1 MLPLLALPTGA
12 ELPPVPLSV
21 VETKQTH
28 PGINL
33 ACVSVCEFMF
43 ASATFDALRVE
54 MRTGKDF
61 FKFLAV
67 EGIKE
72 LLVYIARFA
81 DAAEQLEWTADM
93 RTPQVDDDL
102 ARLARLRA
110 VQATRNRDAYVEFLY
125 GFLHER
131 GWADGWFP
139 LTTLFGEDG
148 KSFKWL
154 FGEYTKQYM
163 RSSHWNVTLRVFT
176 DSGFCCGCVMLA
188 DHDDP
193 LPTRFGDL
201 YETLDRQS
209 GSGVLSFGMQG
220 IVSCGLSRKVTRRQL
235 RVGDAL
241 LAHAEAKAQ
250 RENRY
255 VRVDPIYN
263 PKWVSKLAKSKWT
276 LLSPCDRSRG
286 LRWKPEDDLEEESE
300 AGEEEARG
308 A

>member
-12 ELPPVPLSV
+12 ELPPVPLTV
-21 VETKQTH
+21 VETRQSH
-28 PGINL
+28 PGFNL

-61 FKFLAV
+61 FKFLKM
-67 EGIKE
+67 EGMYK
-72 LLVYIARFA
+72 LLKYIADFGYS
-81 DAAEQLEWTADM
+81 AEQLEWTADM
-93 RTPQVDDDL
+93 RTPQVDEDL

-110 VQATRNRDAYVEFLY
+110 VQATRDRDAYVEFLD
-125 GFLHER
+125 GFLRER
-131 GWADGWFP
+131 GWTDGWFP
-139 LTTLFGEDG
+139 VSTLFDEDG

-209 GSGVLSFGMQG
+209 GSDVLSFGMQG
-220 IVSCGLSRKVTRRQL
+220 IVSCALSRKVTRRQL

-250 RENRY
+250 REKRY
-255 VRVDPIYN
+255 VRVDPIGN
-263 PKWVSKLAKSKWT
+263 SRWLSKLAHSQWT
-276 LLSPCDRSRG
+276 LLPSTDRSRG
-286 LRWKPEDDLEEESE
+286 LRWKPEDDVCE
-300 AGEEEARG
+300 
-308 A
+308 